1 MTIIEHPIIF
11 IVMRSHMNYFLE
23 DSTIEDGLPLT
34 IRRLGS
40 DGSHNTANDRAVS
53 NDNQYQAYYDFYL
66 NYYSKKGQST
76 KVEQPI
82 ETQNNKHVNAIS
94 SLVSYSVSDED
105 D

>member
-1 MTIIEHPIIF
+1 LHTYVIPETA
-11 IVMRSHMNYFLE
+11 